1 MESAIGKLNVDLE
14 AITLEK
20 GQTITVNLGPKV
32 QVTLRV
38 TPLGQPEI
46 WTDHS
51 ASIVRPF
58 EWWYE
63 VNETC

>member
-1 MESAIGKLNVDLE
+1 MTCDAGKVNTDLE
-14 AITLEK
+14 TITLKK
-20 GQTITVNLGPKV
+20 GETMTVNIGPKV
-32 QVTLRV
+32 RIVLRR

-51 ASIVRPF
+51 TSIVRPF
-58 EWWYE
+58 EVWYE

>member
-1 MESAIGKLNVDLE
+1 MESTAGKLNEDLE

-20 GQTITVNLGPKV
+20 GQTIKVNLGPKV
-32 QVTLRV
+32 EVVLRI

-51 ASIVRPF
+51 TSIVRPF

>member
-1 MESAIGKLNVDLE
+1 MESSAKKHNVDLE

-20 GQTITVNLGPKV
+20 GQTIKVNLGPKV
-32 QVTLRV
+32 EIVLRV

-51 ASIVRPF
+51 CSIVRGF
-58 EWWYE
+58 NVWYE

>member
-1 MESAIGKLNVDLE
+1 MESLAKKHNVDLE

-20 GQTITVNLGPKV
+20 GQTIKVNLGPKV
-32 QVTLRV
+32 EIVLRV

-51 ASIVRPF
+51 ASITRPF